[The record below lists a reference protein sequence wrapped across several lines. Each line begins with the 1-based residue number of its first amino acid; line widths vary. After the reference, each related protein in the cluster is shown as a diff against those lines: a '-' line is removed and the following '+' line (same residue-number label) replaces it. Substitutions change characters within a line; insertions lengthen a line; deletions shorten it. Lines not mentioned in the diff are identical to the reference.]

1 MMDDKRLEA
10 EKQVLASQLPS
21 NSYRFMDMD
30 TSKPYLVVAAKTSL
44 GNLYTLRIDIED
56 FPEMVPNMYVKNKI
70 LLKSGQP
77 ILENDENFKTLC
89 YKDDMIGIRHY
100 SNESWSPMVP
110 LYHVYIR
117 GKMWLE
123 MYEQYFNS

>member
-1 MMDDKRLEA
+1 MDDKRLEA
-10 EKQVLASQLPS
+10 EKQVLASKL
-21 NSYRFMDMD
+21 
-30 TSKPYLVVAAKTSL
+30 LVGDEEYKEESD
-44 GNLYTLRIDIED
+44 GED

-123 MYEQYFNS
+123 MYEQYFNSKKIF